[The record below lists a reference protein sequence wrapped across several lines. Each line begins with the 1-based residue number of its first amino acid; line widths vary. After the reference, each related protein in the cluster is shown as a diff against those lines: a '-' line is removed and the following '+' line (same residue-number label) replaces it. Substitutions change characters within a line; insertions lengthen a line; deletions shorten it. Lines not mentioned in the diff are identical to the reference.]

1 MGVGTWLVE
10 HSPMFRAQRV
20 RSSFRY
26 DGLESGLRTAQHEM
40 GGYLLDQKFGASLAI
55 LLLTPGPD
63 EVFATPSLALS
74 ATIDAAAGRG
84 IFYDPQ
90 KLDQWSFG
98 LPRAYR
104 VHRES
109 MRRSRRSG
117 GPVSA
122 KTSGGTKPSNRFRPK
137 FSPEPGKTSK
147 PFWSNGKPKCKKGFR
162 YDFKRKLC
170 VKIK

>member
-26 DGLESGLRTAQHEM
+26 DGLESGFRTAQHEM
-40 GGYLLDQKFGASLAI
+40 GGYLLDQKFAASLA
-55 LLLTPGPD
+55 LLALTPGPD
-63 EVFATPSLALS
+63 EIFVAPSLAVS
-74 ATIDAAAGRG
+74 ASIDAAAGRG

-90 KLDQWSFG
+90 KLDRMSFG
-98 LPRAYR
+98 LPRAYT
-104 VHRES
+104 VHRKS
-109 MRRSRRSG
+109 MRSSRRSG

-122 KTSGGTKPSNRFRPK
+122 KTPGGTKPSRRA
-137 FSPEPGKTSK
+137 SPGKTSK
-147 PFWSNGKPKCKKGFR
+147 PFWSEGKPKCKKGFR
-162 YDFKRKLC
+162 YDYKRKLC